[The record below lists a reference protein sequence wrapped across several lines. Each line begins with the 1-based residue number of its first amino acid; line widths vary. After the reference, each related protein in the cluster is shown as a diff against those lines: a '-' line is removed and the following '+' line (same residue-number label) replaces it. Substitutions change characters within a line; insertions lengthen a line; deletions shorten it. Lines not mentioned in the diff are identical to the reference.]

1 MKQNETLDQKE
12 LESINSEIFHSF
24 DPDDA
29 SWVMGGFKYTAG
41 ISPNSNGNT
50 DVDLDFIS

>member
-24 DPDDA
+24 DPDDD
-29 SWVMGGFKYTAG
+29 SWIIGGRPNSTVNISYTASG
-41 ISPNSNGNT
+41 RDVT
-50 DVDLDFIS
+50 VDLDS